1 MKYCVQIAALVCSGG
16 WKNGVG
22 WLLRSVWLS
31 SDGEMMWYVFPFCP
45 VVGGVKVRW
54 HGLHWGP
61 VRQVSTI
68 CEKIYD
74 NG

>member
-1 MKYCVQIAALVCSGG
+1 MHIVEVLCAGCCPGMFR
-16 WKNGVG
+16 
-22 WLLRSVWLS
+22 WLEKWCRTVLRN
-31 SDGEMMWYVFPFCP
+31 GEMMWYVFPFCP